1 MRHKILWKKVL
12 LFVMFTIVLL
22 TSLAGAAV
30 YAFISKIQTPVHNA
44 IPVVQHTAVD
54 KANAS
59 ADISSKPI
67 TILLIG
73 LDDGDPDHSDSPR
86 RSDTMIAASLDPRSK
101 TINLLSIPRDSRVMI
116 PGRNGYDKIA
126 HAYSYGGPDLAVRTV
141 TDFLAIPIDYYIAI
155 EWQSFIKV
163 VDILG
168 GVNLNVEHA
177 MNYDDP
183 YDNLSIHIPKGNQHL
198 DGKTSGEYVRYRH
211 DELGDIGRVERQQ
224 IFLKALSSQMLQSG
238 TLLKLPALMATISDY
253 VRTDMN
259 LLALA
264 KVANIVR
271 DINSDSLHTE
281 MIPGDFATI
290 DDISYWAP
298 DLKQTQTLI
307 KKMFSGQAVEQQ
319 IRQAA
324 Y

>member
-1 MRHKILWKKVL
+1 MRHKILWKRVL

-30 YAFISKIQTPVHNA
+30 YAFVSKIQTPHHS
-44 IPVVQHTAVD
+44 IPVAQHAAD
-54 KANAS
+54 KTNVP
-59 ADISSKPI
+59 ADKFNQPI

-73 LDDGDPDHSDSPR
+73 LDDGDPDNPDSPR
-86 RSDTMIAASLDPRSK
+86 RSDTMITASIDSK
-101 TINLLSIPRDSRVMI
+101 NKTVNLLSIPRDSRVMI

-141 TDFLAIPIDYYIAI
+141 TDFLHIPIDYYIAI

-168 GVNLNVEHA
+168 GVNLNVEHD

-183 YDNLSIHIPKGNQHL
+183 YDNLSIHIPKGRQHL
-198 DGKTSGEYVRYRH
+198 DGKRAGEYVRYRH

-238 TLLKLPALMATISDY
+238 TILKLPALMTTISNY

-259 LLALA
+259 ILALA
-264 KVANIVR
+264 KVGNMIR
-271 DINSDSLHTE
+271 DMNSDSLHTE

-298 DLKQTQTLI
+298 DMKKTQDLI
-307 KKMFSGQAVEQQ
+307 KNMFSGQVAGQQ
-319 IRQAA
+319 IPHQSV